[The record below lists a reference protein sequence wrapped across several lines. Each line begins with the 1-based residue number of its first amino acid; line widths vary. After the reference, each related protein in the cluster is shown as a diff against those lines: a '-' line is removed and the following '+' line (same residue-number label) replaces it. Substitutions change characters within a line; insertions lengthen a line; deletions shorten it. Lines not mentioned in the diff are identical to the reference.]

1 VLLWTFGLSLL
12 TGVLFGIAPVLL
24 VGDGRIGE
32 VLKAPARS
40 SSATSHASRIRAGL
54 VIAEVALSVV
64 LLVGTGLL
72 VRSLMAMS
80 RADTGF
86 NPRGLSSISVRLTQP
101 EFKDSTIRRD
111 ALINVLQSVRRTP
124 GIDAATAS
132 MKLPPGF
139 AIGMGAIE
147 IEGHPIGPED
157 SLRTAKLNTV
167 MPDYFRLVG
176 LQIRAGRVFQ
186 ADTRPLDRAGTD
198 EIMINQRFATRF
210 WPKGNALGA
219 HVKYGTNWA
228 TVVGIVND
236 VDIPGQRAR
245 EYNEPQIYLPSAGA
259 PRRPTIIV
267 RSRLA
272 PAILDS
278 VLRRAVAMGNAKVQ
292 ATTFAE
298 SGGQYKA
305 ARVANNFAVD
315 LIGGFAVLALILA
328 AVGLHAVI
336 AYSVSQRTREI
347 GIRIALGAQPQA
359 VARLVFGQGVR
370 LAVMGVI
377 IGSVVAVM
385 ATRAMEPFL
394 YKVSPGDPLTTVL
407 TAAVLIVVAI
417 VASAVPARRATKVD
431 PVALV
436 RAE

>member
-1 VLLWTFGLSLL
+1 
-12 TGVLFGIAPVLL
+12 
-24 VGDGRIGE
+24 
-32 VLKAPARS
+32 
-40 SSATSHASRIRAGL
+40 
-54 VIAEVALSVV
+54 
-64 LLVGTGLL
+64 
-72 VRSLMAMS
+72 
-80 RADTGF
+80 
-86 NPRGLSSISVRLTQP
+86 
-101 EFKDSTIRRD
+101 
-111 ALINVLQSVRRTP
+111 
-124 GIDAATAS
+124 
-132 MKLPPGF
+132 
-139 AIGMGAIE
+139 
-147 IEGHPIGPED
+147 
-157 SLRTAKLNTV
+157 
-167 MPDYFRLVG
+167 
-176 LQIRAGRVFQ
+176 
-186 ADTRPLDRAGTD
+186 
-198 EIMINQRFATRF
+198 
-210 WPKGNALGA
+210 
-219 HVKYGTNWA
+219 VKYGTNWA